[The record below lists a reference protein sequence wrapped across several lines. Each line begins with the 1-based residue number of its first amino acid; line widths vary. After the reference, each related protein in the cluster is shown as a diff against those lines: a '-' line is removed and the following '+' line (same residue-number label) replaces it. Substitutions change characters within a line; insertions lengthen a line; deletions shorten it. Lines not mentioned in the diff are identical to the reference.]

1 MFFSLELQIVN
12 SFTNSFGFTHKT
24 LGHAREVLTLYL
36 LPMTYNLREA

>member
-12 SFTNSFGFTHKT
+12 SFTNTFGFTYKT
-24 LGHAREVLTLYL
+24 FCTAREVLTLYL